1 MADSQTS
8 LIQLQSLLTIP
19 QEAPDSSRANEA
31 AQQWLEKLSPANLS
45 ALLKSQPSHWHQQ
58 WQHTLACS
66 LFARSQLLQLE
77 QASPTLLAILP
88 ALNTHWTLNDYQQ
101 SLQQSLASPLDDISL
116 DSGIRQWRNMM
127 MVRCIWR
134 DLNRIA
140 STLEI
145 TKELTLMADVAV
157 NYSLNYHY
165 NAMIKGKGIP
175 VNAHNQAQPMLVI
188 GMGKLGAYE
197 LNLSSDIDLI
207 FAYPESGQ
215 TTPSPTT
222 GKVISNQEFFTQLGQ
237 KLIKTLDAPTVD
249 GFVFRV
255 DMRLRPYGQ
264 SGALV
269 SNFDALENYY
279 LTQGRDWERYAMV
292 KARVMACSAGN
303 VSNCIPSVEATD
315 ELMALLRSFTYRK
328 YVDFSAIEALRD
340 LKTRIRQEVKR
351 RRLKGNVKLG
361 EGGIREVEFIVQALQ
376 LIRGGR
382 DSQLQTPSL
391 VKALNALVELK
402 AIPADIA
409 DQLLQSYLFL
419 RNAEHAIQAW
429 QDKQTQDLPTEANS
443 QWALA
448 KAMGTQSWPEFELQL
463 NQNMAFVSQQFGEVI
478 ADKDNNQSTQATQQW
493 RSIWNETRTQLVTE
507 LLDSL
512 DFDCADSAAQA
523 LSSLH
528 QAPQVL
534 ATDKT
539 GADRLNRFIPLL
551 LQKLSARPRAGQTL
565 QRLQPFIIAIARRSA
580 YILLLI
586 ENPAALEQLVLL
598 SEASPWIPERLTE
611 YPALL
616 DELLSPTNLY
626 QIPNKDEL
634 SAELTQ
640 TILRIPEDD
649 LEQQMEALRYFRHA
663 HGLKVAACEVTSKLP
678 LMKVSDY
685 LTELAE
691 VVLAYALDLA
701 WQEMCRKHGLPGG
714 HQGNNEPNFIVVGY
728 GKLGGIELGHG
739 SDLDLVF
746 IHNAD
751 SQKETQAAEG
761 QRSLDNL
768 TFYTRMGQKL
778 ISLLDT
784 KMPSGTLYEVDMRL
798 RPSGNSGMLVSTL
811 SAFSKYQSDAA
822 WTWEHQALVRTRVV
836 AGNAQLA
843 EDFATVRK
851 TILSRQRDLTKLKQD
866 VTEMRQKMRKQ
877 LGSKNKEEQDGQFHI
892 KQDAGG
898 IVDIE
903 FIVQYLVLAHAY
915 QYPVLVE
922 WSDNIRI
929 LEVIGQSGLLSE
941 TQITTLIEAYKI
953 LRSETHKLA
962 LQQDSNKIDGAG
974 FEVLRGDVQEVWRE
988 LLE

>member
-8 LIQLQSLLTIP
+8 LVQLQSLLAIAP
-19 QEAPDSSRANEA
+19 EAPDSDHTNEA
-31 AQQWLEKLSPANLS
+31 IQQWLEQLSATSLS
-45 ALLKSQPSHWHQQ
+45 ALFDSQPNQWRNQWHQ
-58 WQHTLACS
+58 TLACS
-66 LFARSQLLQLE
+66 LFVRSQLLQPE
-77 QASPTLLAILP
+77 QDSPTLLSILP
-88 ALNTHWTLNDYQQ
+88 NLNTQWAITDYQQ
-101 SLQQSLASPLDDISL
+101 SLQQHLAPLLDDKSV
-116 DSGIRQWRNMM
+116 DSGLRQWRNLM

-134 DLNRIA
+134 DLNRLA
-140 STLEI
+140 PTLDI

-157 NYSLNYHY
+157 NFALNYHY
-165 NAMIKGKGIP
+165 NAMVKSKGTP
-175 VNAHNQAQPMLVI
+175 VNAQGQAQPMLVI

-215 TTPSPTT
+215 TTPSPTN
-222 GKVISNQEFFTQLGQ
+222 GNVISNQEFFTQLGQ
-237 KLIKTLDAPTVD
+237 KLIKTLDAQTAD

-292 KARVMACSAGN
+292 KARVMACSAGDAQN
-303 VSNCIPSVEATD
+303 SVPLAAATN
-315 ELMALLRSFTYRK
+315 ELLTLLRNFTYRK

-391 VKALNALVELK
+391 VNALNALVTLE
-402 AIPADIA
+402 AIPADVA
-409 DQLLQSYLFL
+409 RALLNSYLFL

-429 QDKQTQDLPTEANS
+429 QDKQTQDLPQSSNS

-448 KAMGTQSWPEFELQL
+448 QAMGAKDWPEFELQL
-463 NQNMAFVSQQFGEVI
+463 SQHMHFVSEQFGEVI
-478 ADKDNNQSTQATQQW
+478 ADKDNNKNTQAGQQW
-493 RSIWNETRTQLVTE
+493 RSIWNETQAPFITE
-507 LLDSL
+507 LLEQL
-512 DFDCADSAAQA
+512 DFDCADDGAQTLLA
-523 LSSLH
+523 LH

-539 GADRLNRFIPLL
+539 GADRLNRFVPLL
-551 LQKLSARPRAGQTL
+551 LQKLSSRAGAGQTL

-580 YILLLI
+580 YLLLLI
-586 ENPAALEQLVLL
+586 ENPAALEQLVIL
-598 SEASPWIPERLTE
+598 SEASPWIPERLAE

-626 QIPNKDEL
+626 QIPNKEEL

-663 HGLKVAACEVTSKLP
+663 HGLKVAACEVTGKLP

-691 VVLAYALDLA
+691 VVLSYALDLA
-701 WQEMCRKHGLPGG
+701 WQDMCRKHGLPGDHEG
-714 HQGNNEPNFIVVGY
+714 GNQPNFVVIGY

-746 IHNAD
+746 IHNANA
-751 SQKETQAAEG
+751 QKETQASEG
-761 QRSLDNL
+761 QRALDNH

-778 ISLLDT
+778 ILLLDT

-843 EDFATVRK
+843 QEFAAVRK
-851 TILSRQRDLTKLKQD
+851 TTLCSERDLAKLKKD
-866 VTEMRQKMRKQ
+866 VTEMRQKMRSQ
-877 LGSKNKEEQDGQFHI
+877 LGSKTKEEQAGQFHI

-903 FIVQYLVLAHAY
+903 FIVQYLVLAHAHNN
-915 QYPVLVE
+915 PTLVE

-929 LEVIGQSGLLSE
+929 LEAIGQSDLLSE
-941 TQITTLIEAYKI
+941 TQITTLIEAYKA

-962 LQQDSNKIDGAG
+962 LQQRGNKIDGAG
-974 FEVLRGDVQEVWRE
+974 FEGLRGDVQGVWRE